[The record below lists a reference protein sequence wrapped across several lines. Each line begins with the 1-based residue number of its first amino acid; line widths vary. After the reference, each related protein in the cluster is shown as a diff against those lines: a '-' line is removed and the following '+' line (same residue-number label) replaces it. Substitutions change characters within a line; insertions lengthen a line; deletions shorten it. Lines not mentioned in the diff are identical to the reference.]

1 MSIVPVLLVFVVVM
15 LVDGGGAR
23 RLAAVP
29 TDASDAAAMRA
40 IAKATRA
47 GEAMGWGVKLP
58 DPCDGSWAGVR
69 CNDAGRVASINA
81 SRGGLVARLSGA
93 DLSKL
98 AFLSDLDL
106 SFNGLNGDLPTF
118 AVDDNDMVFPTIPDD
133 VLACPN
139 LRSFSANNA
148 GIFGPFPHYFG
159 NTTLFPALES
169 LSLAGNR
176 LTGGIRD
183 GFGKNSGIKYL
194 DVGGQHDDA
203 DGGGRR
209 TLDGRVDLFIPGM
222 ENLVEV
228 RLDHNAFTGPV
239 PNAAGLVNLRVFD
252 ASYND
257 LCGVPVFANAGAVA
271 ANFAGNPNIGNLN
284 SRQ

>member
-1 MSIVPVLLVFVVVM
+1 
-15 LVDGGGAR
+15 
-23 RLAAVP
+23 
-29 TDASDAAAMRA
+29 
-40 IAKATRA
+40 
-47 GEAMGWGVKLP
+47 MGWGVKLP

-106 SFNGLNGDLPTF
+106 SFNGLNGDLPVLPAPPLPRLVSLDLRSNSFFDNPRGFFAGFPALETF